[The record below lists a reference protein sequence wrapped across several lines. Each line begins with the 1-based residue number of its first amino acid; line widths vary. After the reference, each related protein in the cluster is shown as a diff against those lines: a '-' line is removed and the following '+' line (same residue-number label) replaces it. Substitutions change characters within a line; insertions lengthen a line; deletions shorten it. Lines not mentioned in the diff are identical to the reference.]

1 MKETSK
7 HQLWSKVVLKAAFHG
22 VGVKHLICT
31 EMWCTKS
38 LPLCQGEPVS
48 AAPTEKES
56 CPKFSSKKYLVLEP
70 PPLTTELLGTAV
82 LGGIRLKG
90 IIFLLMER
98 LALGSLFFMCFCT
111 FPKKVRSHLGGWEV
125 AAVSGATHSLSP
137 TAVALMQGG
146 PRRLLWLPNPL
157 GPLKQVFVVGKSRNL
172 QGDCALWAR
181 GVLPWWHAKVMF
193 WCLASPALER
203 RR

>member
-1 MKETSK
+1 MRETSK

-125 AAVSGATHSLSP
+125 AAVSGATHSSAP
-137 TAVALMQGG
+137 
-146 PRRLLWLPNPL
+146 LLWRWC
-157 GPLKQVFVVGKSRNL
+157 K
-172 QGDCALWAR
+172 
-181 GVLPWWHAKVMF
+181 GVLEGCCGFLTLSGPWNRCLWWGRAKTFKETVLCEPEECCPDGMQK
-193 WCLASPALER
+193 WCSDVWLLPL
-203 RR
+203 

>member
-1 MKETSK
+1 MRETSK

-56 CPKFSSKKYLVLEP
+56 CPKFSSKKYLVLKP

-82 LGGIRLKG
+82 LRGDKV
-90 IIFLLMER
+90 ER
-98 LALGSLFFMCFCT
+98 HHFSADGETGTRVPVLHVYLYLPEEGTVS
-111 FPKKVRSHLGGWEV
+111 PGRVRSGSSVWGYPL
-125 AAVSGATHSLSP
+125 LSP

-146 PRRLLWLPNPL
+146 PGRLLWLPNPL
-157 GPLKQVFVVGKSRNL
+157 RPLKQVFVVGQSKNL
-172 QGDCALWAR
+172 QGDCEPEECCPDGMQKWCSDVWL
-181 GVLPWWHAKVMF
+181 LP
-193 WCLASPALER
+193 L
-203 RR
+203 